1 LVVGIDSNA
10 TDVPAAV
17 LPIGEA
23 LGNGTTVLVGMPG
36 AFTPT
41 CNDEHLPGYV
51 NSLDRFKELGV
62 ERVAVITTNDRYVN
76 NAWRSAIEACMQKKS
91 GVLML
96 SDGDGDLVKALGLV
110 DDMGYGLG
118 VRSQRFALVVESGVV
133 CRFCAALDLTRR
145 LSGFIT
151 GWWRR

>member
-1 LVVGIDSNA
+1 V
-10 TDVPAAV
+10 
-17 LPIGEA
+17 
-23 LGNGTTVLVGMPG
+23 PG

-91 GVLML
+91 GKLEQVLRAQQP
-96 SDGDGDLVKALGLV
+96 S
-110 DDMGYGLG
+110 
-118 VRSQRFALVVESGVV
+118 
-133 CRFCAALDLTRR
+133 LTV
-145 LSGFIT
+145 LCMCQAS
-151 GWWRR
+151 

>member
-1 LVVGIDSNA
+1 
-10 TDVPAAV
+10 
-17 LPIGEA
+17 
-23 LGNGTTVLVGMPG
+23 
-36 AFTPT
+36 
-41 CNDEHLPGYV
+41 
-51 NSLDRFKELGV
+51 
-62 ERVAVITTNDRYVN
+62 
-76 NAWRSAIEACMQKKS
+76 
-91 GVLML
+91 ML